1 MGNPDGV
8 RRLPR
13 AVLTVCLITLGDP
26 ATLTGGYRY
35 HRRMADLAGRNDAR
49 VSFASLPPRLP
60 FLYGRRALRSSFEAD
75 VVVVDSIAAA
85 FLAPWIRWLRPRRLA
100 AMVHQPPGGIGHPP
114 PRRWVQAWLDR
125 CIYRRC
131 DTVIAASDLL
141 ANWLDDA
148 VVVPPGRDLTTGT
161 DVSDLRNGART
172 AALCVA
178 SWLPNKGILE
188 LLDAV
193 ARLPAGTVR
202 LHLAGD
208 ERAGSPYGE
217 RVMRRLGQ
225 LRDRVVR
232 HGPCDDAEIGR
243 LYRSADMFVLPSRW
257 ETYGTVY
264 AEAMNAGLPVIGW
277 RNGNLPHLVDDGKQ
291 GIVITYGDICALAD
305 AMRRLAEDETE
316 RRRMA
321 AAARRRAL
329 SFPTWEQSARQFFAV
344 LGRES

>member
-1 MGNPDGV
+1 M
-8 RRLPR
+8 
-13 AVLTVCLITLGDP
+13 LTACLITLGDP

-35 HRRMADLAGRNDAR
+35 HRRMAELAGQNDAR
-49 VSFASLPPRLP
+49 LCFASLPTRLP
-60 FLYGRRALRSSFEAD
+60 ALYGRRVLRAAGASD
-75 VVVVDSIAAA
+75 VILVDSIAAA
-85 FLAPWIRWLRPRRLA
+85 FLAPWILLRRPRRLA
-100 AMVHQPPGGIGHPP
+100 AVVHQPPGGIDHSSL
-114 PRRWVQAWLDR
+114 RRCVQAWLDQLL
-125 CIYRRC
+125 YRRC
-131 DTVIAASDLL
+131 EQVIVASSLL
-141 ANWLDDA
+141 ADRFDHA
-148 VVVPPGRDLTTGT
+148 VVVPPGRDQKPGT
-161 DVSDLRNGART
+161 DACDLREGARA

-178 SWLPNKGILE
+178 NWLPNKGILE